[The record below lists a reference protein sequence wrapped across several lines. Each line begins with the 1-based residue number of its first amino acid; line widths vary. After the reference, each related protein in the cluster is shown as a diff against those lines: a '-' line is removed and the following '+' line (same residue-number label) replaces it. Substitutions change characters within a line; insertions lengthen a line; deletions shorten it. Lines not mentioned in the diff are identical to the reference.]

1 VIRRQSITE
10 AVPISD
16 VVARVS
22 ELEALVASSLGQ
34 AAPVAAPAPGA
45 GSFSTALSAATSSA
59 GPASPWPAAV
69 TLAQA
74 GETVAS
80 RLVAAAENQ
89 VGQAE
94 QPPGSNDGP
103 QIALYRSAVAGAQPG
118 EPWCAYFASW
128 AAAQAGAP
136 LGDAG
141 QGLGSVAEITSWAQ
155 RTGRYL
161 PAGSPP
167 QPGDLILFG
176 TEHVGLVESVNP
188 DGSLT
193 TIEGN
198 SSDAVSR
205 VHRMPGEA
213 TGYVRL
219 GT

>member
-1 VIRRQSITE
+1 MPITE
-10 AVPISD
+10 AVPFSD
-16 VVARVS
+16 VVSRVS

-34 AAPVAAPAPGA
+34 APPVTAPVSGA
-45 GSFSTALSAATSSA
+45 SFATALSAATA
-59 GPASPWPAAV
+59 TVSP
-69 TLAQA
+69 
-74 GETVAS
+74 GGSVAS
-80 RLVAAAENQ
+80 GIVQAAEGQ

-103 QIALYRSAVAGAQPG
+103 QIALYRSAVQGAQAG
-118 EPWCAYFASW
+118 QPWCAYFVSW
-128 AAAQAGAP
+128 AAAQAGSP

-141 QGLGSVAEITSWAQ
+141 QGLGSVSEIASWAQ

-161 PAGSPP
+161 PAGSAP
-167 QPGDLILFG
+167 QPGDLMLFG
-176 TEHVGLVESVNP
+176 SAHVGLVESVNP

-213 TGYVRL
+213 TAYVRL
-219 GT
+219 

>member
-1 VIRRQSITE
+1 VIRALPITE
-10 AVPISD
+10 AVPFSD
-16 VVARVS
+16 VVSRVS

-34 AAPVAAPAPGA
+34 AQPVTAPVSGA
-45 GSFSTALSAATSSA
+45 TFATALSAATA
-59 GPASPWPAAV
+59 TVSP
-69 TLAQA
+69 
-74 GETVAS
+74 GGSVAS
-80 RLVAAAENQ
+80 GIVQAAEGQ

-103 QIALYRSAVAGAQPG
+103 QIALYRSAVQDAQAGQ
-118 EPWCAYFASW
+118 PWCAYFVSW
-128 AAAQAGAP
+128 AAAQAGSP

-141 QGLGSVAEITSWAQ
+141 QGLGSVSEIASWAQ

-167 QPGDLILFG
+167 QTGDLILFG
-176 TEHVGLVESVNP
+176 SEHVGLVESVNP

-213 TGYVRL
+213 TAYVRL
-219 GT
+219 

>member
-1 VIRRQSITE
+1 
-10 AVPISD
+10 VPITD
-16 VVARVS
+16 VLSRVS
-22 ELEALVASSLGQ
+22 ELEALAASTRGEALVATPDSGDAFARAL
-34 AAPVAAPAPGA
+34 AKAAAPATTVPA
-45 GSFSTALSAATSSA
+45 STDASGSVAAKIISAAES
-59 GPASPWPAAV
+59 
-69 TLAQA
+69 
-74 GETVAS
+74 
-80 RLVAAAENQ
+80 Q

-103 QIALYRSAVAGAQPG
+103 QIAVYRSAVAGAQPG
-118 EPWCAYFASW
+118 EPWCAYFTSW

-141 QGLGSVAEITSWAQ
+141 AGIGSVAEITSWAQ
-155 RTGRYL
+155 RTGRYV
-161 PAGSPP
+161 PAGSQP

-176 TEHVGLVESVNP
+176 TEHVGLVESVNA

-213 TGYVRL
+213 TGFVRL
-219 GT
+219 GG

>member
-1 VIRRQSITE
+1 MIRAVPITE
-10 AVPISD
+10 AVPFSD
-16 VVARVS
+16 VVSRVS

-34 AAPVAAPAPGA
+34 APPVTAPVSGA
-45 GSFSTALSAATSSA
+45 SFATALTAATTA
-59 GPASPWPAAV
+59 TVPPGGTAASGIV
-69 TLAQA
+69 
-74 GETVAS
+74 
-80 RLVAAAENQ
+80 RAAEGQ
-89 VGQAE
+89 VGQVE

-103 QIALYRSAVAGAQPG
+103 QIALYRSAVQGAQAG
-118 EPWCAYFASW
+118 QPWCAYFVSW
-128 AAAQAGAP
+128 AAAQAGSP

-141 QGLGSVAEITSWAQ
+141 QGLGSVSEIASWAQ

-176 TEHVGLVESVNP
+176 AEHFGLVESVNA

-219 GT
+219 

>member
-1 VIRRQSITE
+1 VIRAVPITE
-10 AVPISD
+10 AVPFSD
-16 VVARVS
+16 VVSRVS

-34 AAPVAAPAPGA
+34 APPVTAPVSGA
-45 GSFSTALSAATSSA
+45 SFATALSAATTTV
-59 GPASPWPAAV
+59 SP
-69 TLAQA
+69 
-74 GETVAS
+74 GGSVAPGI
-80 RLVAAAENQ
+80 VQAAEGQ

-103 QIALYRSAVAGAQPG
+103 QIALYRSAVQGAQAG
-118 EPWCAYFASW
+118 QPWCAYFVSW
-128 AAAQAGAP
+128 AAAQAGSP

-141 QGLGSVAEITSWAQ
+141 QGLGSVSEIASWAQ

-176 TEHVGLVESVNP
+176 SEHVGLVESVNP

-219 GT
+219 

>member
-1 VIRRQSITE
+1 VIRAVPITE
-10 AVPISD
+10 AVPFSD
-16 VVARVS
+16 VVSRVS

-34 AAPVAAPAPGA
+34 APPVTAPVSGA
-45 GSFSTALSAATSSA
+45 SFATALSAATA
-59 GPASPWPAAV
+59 TVSP
-69 TLAQA
+69 
-74 GETVAS
+74 GGSVAS
-80 RLVAAAENQ
+80 GIVQAAEGQ

-103 QIALYRSAVAGAQPG
+103 QIALYRSAVQGAQAG
-118 EPWCAYFASW
+118 QPWCAYFVSW
-128 AAAQAGAP
+128 AAAQAGSP

-141 QGLGSVAEITSWAQ
+141 QGLGSVSEIASWAQ

-161 PAGSPP
+161 PAGSAPKA
-167 QPGDLILFG
+167 GDLILFG
-176 TEHVGLVESVNP
+176 SEHVGLVESVNP

-219 GT
+219 

>member
-1 VIRRQSITE
+1 MPITE
-10 AVPISD
+10 AVPFSD
-16 VVARVS
+16 VVSRVS

-34 AAPVAAPAPGA
+34 APPVTAPVSGA
-45 GSFSTALSAATSSA
+45 SFATALSAAT
-59 GPASPWPAAV
+59 GTVSP
-69 TLAQA
+69 
-74 GETVAS
+74 GGSVAS
-80 RLVAAAENQ
+80 GIVQAAEGQ

-103 QIALYRSAVAGAQPG
+103 QIALYRSAVQGAQAG
-118 EPWCAYFASW
+118 QPWCAYFVSW
-128 AAAQAGAP
+128 AAAQAGSP

-141 QGLGSVAEITSWAQ
+141 QGLGSVSEIASWAQ

-161 PAGSPP
+161 PAGSAP
-167 QPGDLILFG
+167 QPGDLMLFG
-176 TEHVGLVESVNP
+176 SAHVGLVESVNP

-219 GT
+219 